1 MPLFPQGGGLYP
13 DSIDNSILA
22 DMADGTVKGRPLGA
36 GTGNPVDLTQAQL
49 QAIIG
54 STGGVVGAFGAC
66 RLVWV
71 SNSVIQLNRY
81 NGCLLTIDNAPQIIP
96 AAGVQLAPTG
106 LTPST
111 VYYIY
116 AAMVSGAMVLEAS
129 TTTHAVDARNGVEIK
144 SGDAT
149 RTLVG
154 IARASSGP
162 IWSVTG
168 ATTAN
173 TRSWYNDPGVE
184 TKSFITANAGG
195 SGVYP
200 TFNNLLTSVIAMN
213 LWANEIGF
221 ATIVGSNWFATS
233 AVVIYTGISIDSA
246 APEEGVDVKQSSAV
260 NIPQSISCFA
270 NFGPNRALAE
280 GFHSWTAVGATS
292 ASGGGALWSGNTS
305 AGAGRLTLS
314 VTTQGRR

>member
-22 DMADGTVKGRPLGA
+22 DMAEATVKGRALGA
-36 GTGNPVDLTQAQL
+36 GVGNPMDLTQAQL
-49 QAIIG
+49 LAIIG

-71 SNSVIQLNRY
+71 SNTVIQLNRY
-81 NGCLLTIDNAPQIIP
+81 NGCLLTIDNVPQVIP

-106 LTPST
+106 LTSST

-116 AAMVSGAMVLEAS
+116 AWMNAGVMTLEAS

-154 IARASSGP
+154 IGRVSSGP
-162 IWSVTG
+162 IWSVTS
-168 ATTAN
+168 ATTAY

-184 TKSFITANAGG
+184 TKSFITSNAGG
-195 SGVYP
+195 SGLYP
-200 TFNNLLTSVIAMN
+200 TFNSLLTGSIGMN

-221 ATIVGSNWFATS
+221 ASIVGSTWFTS
-233 AVVIYTGISIDSA
+233 LASLIYTGISIDSA
-246 APEEGVDVKQSSAV
+246 APEEGVDMKQPNGA
-260 NIPQSISCFA
+260 NFQQAINCFA

-280 GFHSWTAVGATS
+280 GFHTWTAVGAVS
-292 ASGGGALWSGNTS
+292 VSGAGALWSGAAS
-305 AGAGRLTLS
+305 AGAGRLTLF
-314 VTTQGRR
+314 VTTRGR